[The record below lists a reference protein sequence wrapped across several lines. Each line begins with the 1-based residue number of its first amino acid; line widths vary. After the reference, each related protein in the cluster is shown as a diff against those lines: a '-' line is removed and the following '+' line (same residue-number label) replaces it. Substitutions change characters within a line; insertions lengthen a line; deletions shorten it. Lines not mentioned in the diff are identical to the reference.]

1 MQMHKYHIFLLS
13 FLLGSCHVGEEYH
26 HTEII
31 TPYDVQENLNLKK
44 NGNSVSSAWYE
55 IFKDSDLN
63 TLINHALNNNFTIRQ
78 GIERLQQS
86 RYSLMINAK
95 TSYPMIDANGE
106 YNFSKASDNQD
117 YSYDINAFKVG
128 LDASWE
134 LDIWGKGKY
143 ITEQYYELMHNYQYT
158 LLDLKVSITAEVTGN
173 YIGLREAQEKLF
185 IAQKNLAL
193 QQDILQTVRDKY
205 TAGIADEL
213 ALNQAEYAVETT
225 KSSIPPL
232 KQQIESYKNA
242 IAVLLGVLPSNLPIN
257 LDKYKKNI
265 TATTFNY
272 STKKGITLL
281 YFLLYLY
288 YSLINNHHMYKIHMY
303 YNLLYLFDLYMFHL
317 LVYSLLHLHFFLYKI
332 LNYYFYT
339 LHYMLYYLYIFHIY
353 FVLSM
358 LLLPIHYFYS
368 YVYLLHYL
376 QIQNYFL
383 FVPYFYLQ
391 KRNYLD
397 YYFLNLL
404 HLVLLL
410 FH

>member
-1 MQMHKYHIFLLS
+1 MHKYHIFLLS

-265 TATTFNY
+265 ILWFGRFNQ
-272 STKKGITLL
+272 
-281 YFLLYLY
+281 
-288 YSLINNHHMYKIHMY
+288 INSINWY
-303 YNLLYLFDLYMFHL
+303 
-317 LVYSLLHLHFFLYKI
+317 
-332 LNYYFYT
+332 
-339 LHYMLYYLYIFHIY
+339 
-353 FVLSM
+353 
-358 LLLPIHYFYS
+358 
-368 YVYLLHYL
+368 
-376 QIQNYFL
+376 
-383 FVPYFYLQ
+383 
-391 KRNYLD
+391 
-397 YYFLNLL
+397 
-404 HLVLLL
+404 
-410 FH
+410 

>member
-1 MQMHKYHIFLLS
+1 
-13 FLLGSCHVGEEYH
+13 
-26 HTEII
+26 
-31 TPYDVQENLNLKK
+31 
-44 NGNSVSSAWYE
+44 
-55 IFKDSDLN
+55 
-63 TLINHALNNNFTIRQ
+63 
-78 GIERLQQS
+78 
-86 RYSLMINAK
+86 MINAK

-272 STKKGITLL
+272 NTKKL
-281 YFLLYLY
+281 
-288 YSLINNHHMYKIHMY
+288 
-303 YNLLYLFDLYMFHL
+303 
-317 LVYSLLHLHFFLYKI
+317 
-332 LNYYFYT
+332 
-339 LHYMLYYLYIFHIY
+339 
-353 FVLSM
+353 
-358 LLLPIHYFYS
+358 
-368 YVYLLHYL
+368 
-376 QIQNYFL
+376 
-383 FVPYFYLQ
+383 
-391 KRNYLD
+391 
-397 YYFLNLL
+397 
-404 HLVLLL
+404 
-410 FH
+410 